1 MKFTK
6 IYVFLGLQNKK
17 KTIFK
22 VKKIPKK
29 YIKLCNMR
37 TKNLINYL
45 DTKYS

>member
-17 KTIFK
+17 KIFK

-29 YIKLCNMR
+29 YIKLCNM
-37 TKNLINYL
+37 N
-45 DTKYS
+45 